1 MRLEPEDI
9 TEVSVPS
16 SADRIA
22 AASTAIL
29 SSKPPT
35 ICILALSAIADDPRV
50 RRQAEAFHRA
60 GWSVVAVGLPGA
72 KSTEPEWAILTDAP
86 QAAGTTGVPSK
97 ESRSPQRQWLLRQ
110 FQRATKVLFAN
121 EVRRQSLETRIKR
134 RVVLVLQLL
143 HGLQQRLLRTV
154 QQLAVRVR
162 PEMAQLIYWSSSQS
176 ILDIY
181 DRAQRVD
188 AAVWLANDW
197 TVLPMAGR
205 LACERGGVYGYDT
218 HEFAIEEYGESLKW
232 RLLQRPIVSALERQ
246 FIDDAVV
253 VSAVSPGIAEHL
265 DKLYRLPRATLT
277 VRNTPA
283 YEETPF
289 CPTQPDRIQILY
301 HGIVTPNRGIEVA
314 IDSVALWRPE
324 FTLTIRGPENP
335 AFSPALRERIAGL
348 GLGHRVRLVPPVP
361 MTALVG
367 EAALFDVGL
376 FALPGHSRHN
386 EFALPNK
393 FFEYVMAGLALCT
406 TDLPEMAALIRE
418 YDLGVTIAMVEPK
431 AIAAAI
437 NALDPD
443 RIDRFKRN
451 ALAAARELCWE
462 RESQR
467 LVAAYATALAQV
479 TRKLQ

>member
-1 MRLEPEDI
+1 
-9 TEVSVPS
+9 
-16 SADRIA
+16 
-22 AASTAIL
+22 
-29 SSKPPT
+29 
-35 ICILALSAIADDPRV
+35 
-50 RRQAEAFHRA
+50 
-60 GWSVVAVGLPGA
+60 
-72 KSTEPEWAILTDAP
+72 
-86 QAAGTTGVPSK
+86 
-97 ESRSPQRQWLLRQ
+97 
-110 FQRATKVLFAN
+110 
-121 EVRRQSLETRIKR
+121 VRRQSLETLIKR
-134 RVVLVLQLL
+134 RVGFVLRLPHRLL
-143 HGLQQRLLRTV
+143 HRLLRAGRR
-154 QQLAVRVR
+154 LAVRVR
-162 PEMAQLIYWSSSQS
+162 PEMAQLIYWSSSPS
-176 ILDIY
+176 ILNIY
-181 DRAQRVD
+181 DRAQRVN

-197 TVLPMAGR
+197 TMLPMAGR
-205 LACERGGVYGYDT
+205 LACEKGGVYGYDT
-218 HEFAIEEYGESLKW
+218 HEFAVEEYAESLKW
-232 RLLQRPIVSALERQ
+232 RLLQRPVVCALERQ

-265 DKLYRLPRATLT
+265 DKLYRLPRPTLT
-277 VRNTPA
+277 IRNTPA
-283 YEETPF
+283 YEEAPF
-289 CPTQPDRIQILY
+289 RATQPDHIQVLY

-335 AFSPALRERIAGL
+335 AFSPVLRERIASL
-348 GLGHRVRLVPPVP
+348 GLGHRVRLAPPVP
-361 MTALVG
+361 MTALVR
-367 EAALFDVGL
+367 EAAPFDVGF

-418 YDLGVTIAMVEPK
+418 YDLGVTIAVVEPK

-467 LVAAYATALAQV
+467 LVAAYAAALAQAP
-479 TRKLQ
+479 RNLQ